1 MSRIS
6 AIIVNWNRR
15 EDTLNTIQQLG
26 DINIGSNSL
35 DVVIVDNHSSDES
48 LKSFKALTNKIP
60 NLHLV
65 ESQSNLGY
73 AGGNNLGIVYAQENL
88 KPDFLLILNNDIDFK
103 KDFLTNLHTQI
114 NKDPKN
120 GIVSPKIYFAK
131 GYEFHKDRY
140 SNKDL
145 GKVIWYAGGK
155 LDWKNM
161 YANHIAV
168 DEVDNDRFTKTISTD
183 FASGACMLIRN
194 SLIQKIG
201 LFDEKYFLYWEDV
214 DLSQRAI
221 KAGYKLLLVPSAK
234 IWHRVWSSSGIGSN
248 LNDYYLTRNRMLFG
262 FRYALKRTVIALIKE
277 SIKLLIL
284 GRKWQRIGIK
294 DFYLG
299 NSGKGSWK

>member
-15 EDTLNTIQQLG
+15 EDTINTIQQLG

-120 GIVSPKIYFAK
+120 GIVSPKIYF
-131 GYEFHKDRY
+131 
-140 SNKDL
+140 
-145 GKVIWYAGGK
+145 
-155 LDWKNM
+155 
-161 YANHIAV
+161 
-168 DEVDNDRFTKTISTD
+168 
-183 FASGACMLIRN
+183 
-194 SLIQKIG
+194 
-201 LFDEKYFLYWEDV
+201 
-214 DLSQRAI
+214 
-221 KAGYKLLLVPSAK
+221 
-234 IWHRVWSSSGIGSN
+234 
-248 LNDYYLTRNRMLFG
+248 
-262 FRYALKRTVIALIKE
+262 
-277 SIKLLIL
+277 
-284 GRKWQRIGIK
+284 
-294 DFYLG
+294 
-299 NSGKGSWK
+299 